1 MLASDRRLKISGS
14 SLLGV
19 FARCTED
26 LILVPLETIQ
36 SVKEMLKKGLKV
48 ETVPILIG
56 GSSVIGS
63 LVCGNSNG
71 FVLTSQAHKADLN
84 RLSVLGKV
92 AKLPGKINAAGNVIL
107 ANDSAALVHP
117 GLTNAACNIVADT
130 LGVEL
135 QKGTIGGLK
144 TVGMCGVATK
154 TGIFVH
160 PRVSVSE
167 IEQLENL
174 FGLSV
179 DIGTVNFG
187 SPLVGSGLIANN
199 RGYLAGSETT
209 GPELGRIED
218 ALGYLV

>member
-1 MLASDRRLKISGS
+1 
-14 SLLGV
+14 
-19 FARCTED
+19 
-26 LILVPLETIQ
+26 
-36 SVKEMLKKGLKV
+36 MLKAGLKV
-48 ETVPILIG
+48 EIVPILIG

-71 FVLTSQAHKADLN
+71 FVLTSQAYKEDLN

-154 TGIFVH
+154 NGIFVH
-160 PRVSVSE
+160 PKVSVSE

-187 SPLVGSGLIANN
+187 SPLVGSGLVANSY
-199 RGYLAGSETT
+199 GYLAGSETT

-218 ALGYLV
+218 ALGYVA